1 MSLGDSNKIDHFS
14 LDRHIKTIS
23 HYYMGTLAA
32 VIIIV
37 LIIYASM
44 QTVLERHSVLQNI
57 SFLTS
62 NQFIEFQ
69 QLKGTARALMRGSTA
84 DVVPDNVLDHM
95 IDDMKQ
101 QIAKIR
107 DTGAQL
113 HRLRLQLDEDAK
125 PSDLDL
131 RLRSFIDRA
140 EKLTKF
146 NNASR
151 SKHYSFWGP
160 IDFAAASDGAIMRGF
175 QLEVAQSFNKSE
187 TSIIAAKRISALLIL
202 SLLVALCVVG
212 ALVIFPLLKKLRTEY
227 EKKKVFE
234 RELSILVNKDSL
246 TGLSNRRSFT
256 QTLDRL
262 VVPRYSDEGYPRDSS
277 FALLLIDLDD
287 FKAVND
293 TFGHQTGDG
302 LLIEVA
308 QRIGSTVAAGT
319 IAARLGGDEFA
330 ILVPDLADN
339 TAAGELAARIRES
352 LVPPFTFEGHTHR
365 IAASIGGAVF
375 PDHGAD
381 AQAIIRC
388 ADLALYAAKTERN
401 SQIIFNAAMMADRL
415 AESQLRAALFKA
427 VEDDEFLVYYQPKVD
442 LRTGQH
448 LAFEA
453 LVRWRHPQLGI
464 LPPGRFLHL
473 LDTAPLMTSMTEIVV
488 NKVARDIR
496 AWRDA
501 GLACG
506 SVAIN
511 MPETALISD
520 AGYVM
525 VSDAVTRH
533 ALDWSDLAI
542 EITED
547 VFVNKYTEQI
557 LATVLKLRERG
568 VSIALDDFGTGFAS
582 LTNLRNFHFDDIKI
596 DRSFVSEIGKDV
608 KSEQIIKAM
617 INLAAN
623 LGKSCVAE
631 GVETEEHVLFLQQAG
646 CVIAQGYF
654 FAQPQPFEIAT
665 RGLESAL
672 GTLMTEQV

>member
-1 MSLGDSNKIDHFS
+1 MSLGDSHKVDYIP
-14 LDRHIKTIS
+14 LDQHIKSIS
-23 HYYMGTLAA
+23 RYYMGTLVA
-32 VIIIV
+32 VIVIV

-44 QTVLERHSVLQNI
+44 QTVIERHSVQQNI

-69 QLKGTARALMRGSTA
+69 QLKATARALMRGATA
-84 DVVPDNVLDHM
+84 DVVPDNVLNRM
-95 IDDMKQ
+95 IDDLNQ

-107 DTGAQL
+107 DTSAQL
-113 HRLRLQLDEDAK
+113 QRLRRQLDPDAR
-125 PSDLDL
+125 PSDLDQ
-131 RLRSFIDRA
+131 RLGSFVDRA
-140 EKLTKF
+140 EKLGKLS
-146 NNASR
+146 NDSR

-175 QLEVAQSFNKSE
+175 QQEVAQSFSKSQA
-187 TSIIAAKRISALLIL
+187 SIIAAKQISALLIL
-202 SLLVALCVVG
+202 SLLVAVCLIG
-212 ALVIFPLLKKLRTEY
+212 ALVILPLLKKLRTEN
-227 EKKKVFE
+227 KKKEAFE
-234 RELSILVNKDSL
+234 RELSTLVNKDSL
-246 TGLSNRRSFT
+246 TGLCNRRSFNH
-256 QTLDRL
+256 TLDRL
-262 VVPRYSDEGYPRDSS
+262 VQAGAGAPFV
-277 FALLLIDLDD
+277 LLLIDLDD

-308 QRIGSTVAAGT
+308 QRITASVGNGA

-330 ILVPDLADN
+330 VLAPGVADN
-339 TAAGELAARIRES
+339 AATVALVAGIRAR
-352 LVPPFTFEGHTHR
+352 LVVPFTFDGHIHR
-365 IAASIGGAVF
+365 IGASIGAALY
-375 PDHGAD
+375 PDHGGD
-381 AQAIIRC
+381 AKTLIRC
-388 ADLALYAAKTERN
+388 ADLALYAAKAECN
-401 SQIIFNAAMMADRL
+401 SQVIFNAALMAERL
-415 AESQLRAALFKA
+415 AESQLRAALYQA
-427 VEDDEFLVYYQPKVD
+427 VEEDEFLVYYQPKVD
-442 LRTGQH
+442 IRTGQH

-453 LVRWRHPQLGI
+453 LVRWRHPQFGV

-473 LDTAPLMTSMTEIVV
+473 LDTASLMTSMTESVV

-511 MPETALISD
+511 MPETTLISD
-520 AGYVM
+520 AGYSM
-525 VSDAVTRH
+525 LTSAVQRH
-533 ALDWSDLAI
+533 GLDWGDIAI

-547 VFVNKYTEQI
+547 VFVNKYAEQI
-557 LATVLKLRERG
+557 LTTVLKLRERG

-617 INLAAN
+617 INLAAD

-631 GVETEEHVLFLQQAG
+631 GVETEEQLLFLRKAG
-646 CVIAQGYF
+646 CAIGQGYL
-654 FAQPQPFEIAT
+654 FAQPQPFEVAT
-665 RGLESAL
+665 PGLASL
-672 GTLMTEQV
+672 LLTS

>member
-1 MSLGDSNKIDHFS
+1 MSLGDFNRIERFS
-14 LDRHIKTIS
+14 LDRNIKSIS

-32 VIIIV
+32 VIIIM

-44 QTVLERHSVLQNI
+44 QTVLERHSVQQNI

-69 QLKGTARALMRGSTA
+69 QLKSTARALMRGSTA
-84 DVVPDNVLDHM
+84 NVVPSNVLDHM
-95 IDDMKQ
+95 IEDMNR

-113 HRLRLQLDEDAK
+113 HRLRLQLDKDVK

-131 RLRSFIDRA
+131 RLHSFIDRA
-140 EKLTKF
+140 EKMGRFDKV
-146 NNASR
+146 SR
-151 SKHYSFWGP
+151 SKHYAFWGP

-175 QLEVAQSFNKSE
+175 QLEVAQSASKSQA
-187 TSIIAAKRISALLIL
+187 SIIAAKRISALLIL
-202 SLLVALCVVG
+202 SLLIALCVVS
-212 ALVIFPLLKKLRTEY
+212 ALVIFPLLKRLRNQY
-227 EKKKVFE
+227 EKRKSFE
-234 RELSILVNKDSL
+234 DELSILVNKDSL
-246 TGLSNRRSFT
+246 TGLCNRRSFN
-256 QTLDRL
+256 QTLAGL
-262 VVPRYSDEGYPRDSS
+262 VVPRYSDEGHLRAGA
-277 FALLLIDLDD
+277 FALLLVDLDD

-293 TFGHQTGDG
+293 TFGHQAGDG
-302 LLIEVA
+302 LLIEMA
-308 QRIGSTVAAGT
+308 QRIATTVAAGT
-319 IAARLGGDEFA
+319 ITARLGGDEFA
-330 ILVPDLADN
+330 VLVPHLADN
-339 TAAGELAARIRES
+339 AAAGELAARIRER
-352 LVPPFTFEGHTHR
+352 LVLPFAFEGHNHR
-365 IAASIGGAVF
+365 ISASIGGAVF
-375 PDHGAD
+375 PDHGSD

-401 SQIIFNAAMMADRL
+401 QQIIFNAAMMADRL

-442 LRTGQH
+442 LRTGRH

-473 LDTAPLMTSMTEIVV
+473 LDTASSMTSMTEIVV

-501 GLACG
+501 GLDCG

-511 MPETALISD
+511 MPETTLISD
-520 AGYVM
+520 AGHIM
-525 VSDAVTRH
+525 LTSAVKRH
-533 ALDWSDLAI
+533 SLDWSDLAI

-582 LTNLRNFHFDDIKI
+582 LTNLRNFHFDGIKI
-596 DRSFVSEIGKDV
+596 DRSFVSEIGKDI
-608 KSEQIIKAM
+608 KSEQIITAM
-617 INLAAN
+617 IDLAAN

-631 GVETEEHVLFLQQAG
+631 GVETEEHVQFLRQAG

-672 GTLMTEQV
+672 EIS

>member
-1 MSLGDSNKIDHFS
+1 MSLGDTLKTDQFS

-23 HYYMGTLAA
+23 QYYLGTLAA
-32 VIIIV
+32 VIVIV

-44 QTVLERHSVLQNI
+44 QTVLERHSVQQNI

-69 QLKGTARALMRGSTA
+69 QLKGTARALMRGSTI
-84 DVVPDNVLDHM
+84 DVVPVNVLDHM
-95 IDDMKQ
+95 IDDMNQ

-107 DTGAQL
+107 DTSAQL
-113 HRLRLQLDEDAK
+113 HRLRLLLDKDTK
-125 PSDLDL
+125 PSDLDI
-131 RLRSFIDRA
+131 RLRSFVDRA
-140 EKLTKF
+140 EKLGKL
-146 NNASR
+146 NSASR

-175 QLEVAQSFNKSE
+175 QLEIAQSFNKSQ
-187 TSIIAAKRISALLIL
+187 TSIVAAKRISALLIL
-202 SLLVALCVVG
+202 SLLVALCVIG
-212 ALVIFPLLKKLRTEY
+212 ALVILPLLKKLRIEY

-234 RELSILVNKDSL
+234 HELSALVNKDSL
-246 TGLSNRRSFT
+246 TGLSNRRSFNHMLD
-256 QTLDRL
+256 TL
-262 VVPRYSDEGYPRDSS
+262 VMPRYSNEGYPRADA

-293 TFGHQTGDG
+293 TFGHPTGDG

-308 QRIGSTVAAGT
+308 QRIGPILAADAV
-319 IAARLGGDEFA
+319 AARLGGDEFA
-330 ILVPDLADN
+330 LLVPGLAD
-339 TAAGELAARIRES
+339 TAAAAELAARIGERLS
-352 LVPPFTFEGHTHR
+352 LPFIFEGHTHR
-365 IAASIGGAVF
+365 ISASIGGAVF
-375 PDHGAD
+375 PDQCAN
-381 AQAIIRC
+381 AQDLIRC
-388 ADLALYAAKTERN
+388 ADLALYAAKTQRN
-401 SQIIFNAAMMADRL
+401 SQVIFNAAMMADRL

-427 VEDDEFLVYYQPKVD
+427 VEDDEFLVYYQPKID
-442 LRTGQH
+442 IGTGRH
-448 LAFEA
+448 LSFEA

-473 LDTAPLMTSMTEIVV
+473 LDTASSMTAMTEIVV
-488 NKVARDIR
+488 NKVARDVRI
-496 AWRDA
+496 WRDA

-511 MPETALISD
+511 MPETALISE
-520 AGYVM
+520 AGYRM
-525 VSDAVTRH
+525 LANAVKRH

-557 LATVLKLRERG
+557 LATVHKLREQG

-623 LGKSCVAE
+623 LGKSCIAE
-631 GVETEEHVLFLQQAG
+631 GVETAEHVLFLRQAG
-646 CVIAQGYF
+646 CVIGQGYF

-672 GTLMTEQV
+672 AIS

>member
-1 MSLGDSNKIDHFS
+1 MTLGEFNKNDYFS
-14 LDRHIKTIS
+14 LDRHIKSIS
-23 HYYMGTLAA
+23 HYYLGMLAA
-32 VIIIV
+32 VVFIM

-44 QTVLERHSVLQNI
+44 QTVLERHSIQQNI

-69 QLKGTARALMRGSTA
+69 QLKNTARALMCGSTA
-84 DVVPDNVLDHM
+84 DVAPVNVLDHM
-95 IDDMKQ
+95 IEDMNQ
-101 QIAKIR
+101 QIAKLR

-113 HRLRLQLDEDAK
+113 HRLRRQLDEDAEL
-125 PSDLDL
+125 SDLDQ

-140 EKLTKF
+140 EKLAKLD
-146 NNASR
+146 NASR

-160 IDFAAASDGAIMRGF
+160 IDFAAASDGSIMRGF
-175 QLEVAQSFNKSE
+175 QLEVSQSFNKSQE
-187 TSIIAAKRISALLIL
+187 SIVAAQRISALLIL
-202 SLLVALCVVG
+202 SLLLVLCVVG
-212 ALVIFPLLKKLRTEY
+212 ALMIIPLLKKLRTEY

-234 RELSILVNKDSL
+234 GELSVLVNKDSL
-246 TGLSNRRSFT
+246 TGLANRRSFN
-256 QTLDRL
+256 QHLASL
-262 VVPRYSDEGYPRDSS
+262 VVPRHSDEGHPYNDA

-293 TFGHQTGDG
+293 TFGHQTGDR

-308 QRIGSTVAAGT
+308 QRIASSVPADAV
-319 IAARLGGDEFA
+319 AARLGGDEFA
-330 ILVPDLADN
+330 ILVPDVADN
-339 TAAGELAARIRES
+339 AAAGALAARIRES
-352 LVPPFTFEGHTHR
+352 LFPPFAFEGHIHR
-365 IAASIGGAVF
+365 IPASIGGAVF

-388 ADLALYAAKTERN
+388 ADLALYAAKTEGD
-401 SQIIFNAAMMADRL
+401 SQLIFNAALMADRL

-427 VEDDEFLVYYQPKVD
+427 VEDDEFLVYYQPKID
-442 LRTGQH
+442 LRTGRH

-453 LVRWRHPQLGI
+453 LVRWRHPQFGI

-473 LDTAPLMTSMTEIVV
+473 LDTASSMTSMTEVVV

-520 AGYVM
+520 ACYAMLV
-525 VSDAVTRH
+525 DAVKRH
-533 ALDWSDLAI
+533 ALDWSDIAI

-596 DRSFVSEIGKDV
+596 DRSFVCEIGKDV

-631 GVETEEHVLFLQQAG
+631 GVETEEHVQFLRQAG

-654 FAQPQPFEIAT
+654 YAQPQPFEIAT
-665 RGLESAL
+665 HGLEPVLAIS
-672 GTLMTEQV
+672 MTEQV

>member
-1 MSLGDSNKIDHFS
+1 M
-14 LDRHIKTIS
+14 
-23 HYYMGTLAA
+23 
-32 VIIIV
+32 
-37 LIIYASM
+37 
-44 QTVLERHSVLQNI
+44 
-57 SFLTS
+57 
-62 NQFIEFQ
+62 
-69 QLKGTARALMRGSTA
+69 
-84 DVVPDNVLDHM
+84 
-95 IDDMKQ
+95 
-101 QIAKIR
+101 
-107 DTGAQL
+107 
-113 HRLRLQLDEDAK
+113 
-125 PSDLDL
+125 
-131 RLRSFIDRA
+131 
-140 EKLTKF
+140 
-146 NNASR
+146 
-151 SKHYSFWGP
+151 
-160 IDFAAASDGAIMRGF
+160 
-175 QLEVAQSFNKSE
+175 
-187 TSIIAAKRISALLIL
+187 
-202 SLLVALCVVG
+202 
-212 ALVIFPLLKKLRTEY
+212 IFPLLKKLRIEY
-227 EKKKVFE
+227 EKKKIFE
-234 RELSILVNKDSL
+234 HELSVLVNKDSL
-246 TGLSNRRSFT
+246 TGLCNRRSFN
-256 QTLDRL
+256 QTLAGL
-262 VVPRYSDEGYPRDSS
+262 VAPRYSAEGYTRDGA

-302 LLIEVA
+302 LLMEVA
-308 QRIGSTVAAGT
+308 RRITSTVETGA

-330 ILVPDLADN
+330 ILVPELADN
-339 TAAGELAARIRES
+339 AAAGALAARILES
-352 LVPPFTFEGHTHR
+352 LFTPFSFEGHTHR
-365 IAASIGGAVF
+365 ISASIGGAVF

-427 VEDDEFLVYYQPKVD
+427 VEDDEFLVYYQPKID

-473 LDTAPLMTSMTEIVV
+473 LDTASSMTAMTEIVV
-488 NKVARDIR
+488 NRVARDIR

-501 GLACG
+501 GLDCG
-506 SVAIN
+506 TVAIN
-511 MPETALISD
+511 MPEIALISD
-520 AGYVM
+520 AGYFM
-525 VSDAVTRH
+525 LANAVSRY
-533 ALDWSDLAI
+533 ALDWHDLAI

-617 INLAAN
+617 IDLAAS

-631 GVETEEHVLFLQQAG
+631 GVETEEHVQFLRQAG
-646 CVIAQGYF
+646 CPIAQGYF
-654 FAQPQPFEIAT
+654 YAQPQPFDIAT
-665 RGLESAL
+665 LGLDAAL
-672 GTLMTEQV
+672 VIS

>member
-1 MSLGDSNKIDHFS
+1 MKLGDSNKSDHFS
-14 LDRHIKTIS
+14 LGRHITSIS
-23 HYYMGTLAA
+23 RYYVGTMVA

-44 QTVLERHSVLQNI
+44 QTVLERHSVQQNI

-69 QLKGTARALMRGSTA
+69 QLKATARALMRGSTA
-84 DVVPDNVLDHM
+84 DVVPVNVLEHM
-95 IDDMKQ
+95 IDDMNQ

-107 DTGAQL
+107 ETGAQL
-113 HRLRLQLDEDAK
+113 HNLRLQLDKDAK

-140 EKLTKF
+140 EKLGKF
-146 NNASR
+146 NNVSR

-175 QLEVAQSFNKSE
+175 QLEVAQSFNKSQ
-187 TSIIAAKRISALLIL
+187 TSIVAAQRISALLIL

-212 ALVIFPLLKKLRTEY
+212 ALVIFPLLKKLRIEY

-246 TGLSNRRSFT
+246 TGLSNRRSFN

-262 VVPRYSDEGYPRDSS
+262 VVPRNSDEGHPGDGS

-302 LLIEVA
+302 LLIEVSR
-308 QRIGSTVAAGT
+308 RIASAVAAGA

-330 ILVPDLADN
+330 VLVPDLAHN
-339 TAAGELAARIRES
+339 SAAEDLAVQIHES
-352 LVPPFTFEGHTHR
+352 LFLPFIFEGHTHR
-365 IAASIGGAVF
+365 ISASIGLAVF
-375 PDHGAD
+375 PDHGAN

-388 ADLALYAAKTERN
+388 ADLALYAAKTEGK
-401 SQIIFNAAMMADRL
+401 SLLMFNAAMMAERL
-415 AESQLRAALFKA
+415 AESDLRAALFKA
-427 VEDDEFLVYYQPKVD
+427 VENDEILVYYQPKID

-464 LPPGRFLHL
+464 LAPGRFLHL
-473 LDTAPLMTSMTEIVV
+473 LDTASLMTSMTEIVV
-488 NKVARDIR
+488 NKVTRDIR

-511 MPETALISD
+511 MPETTLISD
-520 AGYVM
+520 AAYVM
-525 VSDAVTRH
+525 LTNAVQRH
-533 ALDWSDLAI
+533 SLDWRDLAI

-547 VFVNKYTEQI
+547 VFVNKYMEQI

-596 DRSFVSEIGKDV
+596 DRSFVSEIGKDI

-617 INLAAN
+617 INLAAD

-631 GVETEEHVLFLQQAG
+631 GVETEEQVLFLRRAG

-654 FAQPQPFEIAT
+654 FAQAQPFEIAT
-665 RGLESAL
+665 RALESAL
-672 GTLMTEQV
+672 VTS

>member
-1 MSLGDSNKIDHFS
+1 M
-14 LDRHIKTIS
+14 
-23 HYYMGTLAA
+23 
-32 VIIIV
+32 
-37 LIIYASM
+37 
-44 QTVLERHSVLQNI
+44 
-57 SFLTS
+57 
-62 NQFIEFQ
+62 
-69 QLKGTARALMRGSTA
+69 
-84 DVVPDNVLDHM
+84 
-95 IDDMKQ
+95 
-101 QIAKIR
+101 
-107 DTGAQL
+107 
-113 HRLRLQLDEDAK
+113 
-125 PSDLDL
+125 
-131 RLRSFIDRA
+131 
-140 EKLTKF
+140 
-146 NNASR
+146 
-151 SKHYSFWGP
+151 
-160 IDFAAASDGAIMRGF
+160 
-175 QLEVAQSFNKSE
+175 
-187 TSIIAAKRISALLIL
+187 
-202 SLLVALCVVG
+202 LVD
-212 ALVIFPLLKKLRTEY
+212 
-227 EKKKVFE
+227 
-234 RELSILVNKDSL
+234 KDSL

-256 QTLDRL
+256 HTLERL
-262 VVPRYSDEGYPRDSS
+262 AAPRHAAAGDPGTGA
-277 FALLLIDLDD
+277 FALLLVDLDD

-293 TFGHQTGDG
+293 TFGHPTGDG

-308 QRIGSTVAAGT
+308 RRIASTLAAGAF
-319 IAARLGGDEFA
+319 AARLGGDEFA
-330 ILVPDLADN
+330 ILAPDLADK
-339 TAAGELAARIRES
+339 AAAAALAARIGES
-352 LVPPFTFEGHTHR
+352 LVLPFVFEGHTHH
-365 IAASIGGAVF
+365 ISASIGGAVF
-375 PDHGAD
+375 PDHSAN
-381 AQAIIRC
+381 AQDLIRC

-427 VEDDEFLVYYQPKVD
+427 VEDDEFLVYYQPKID
-442 LRTGQH
+442 IGTGRH

-453 LVRWRHPQLGI
+453 LVRWRHPQLGV

-473 LDTAPLMTSMTEIVV
+473 LDTASSMTAMTEIVV
-488 NKVARDIR
+488 NKVARDVR
-496 AWRDA
+496 TWRDA

-511 MPETALISD
+511 MPETTLICET
-520 AGYVM
+520 GYRM
-525 VSDAVTRH
+525 LANAVTRH

-631 GVETEEHVLFLQQAG
+631 GVETEEHVLFLRQAG
-646 CVIAQGYF
+646 CVIGQGYF

-672 GTLMTEQV
+672 AIS

>member
-1 MSLGDSNKIDHFS
+1 MSLGDLNKNHYS
-14 LDRHIKTIS
+14 LDRHINTIS
-23 HYYMGTLAA
+23 HYYLGTLVA
-32 VIIIV
+32 VIIIM

-44 QTVLERHSVLQNI
+44 QTVLERHSVQQNI

-84 DVVPDNVLDHM
+84 DVVPANVLEHM
-95 IDDMKQ
+95 IEDMIQ

-113 HRLRLQLDEDAK
+113 QRLRLQLDKDAK
-125 PSDLDL
+125 PSDLDI

-140 EKLTKF
+140 EKLSKF
-146 NNASR
+146 DNVSR

-175 QLEVAQSFNKSE
+175 QLEVAQSFNKSQE
-187 TSIIAAKRISALLIL
+187 SIVAAKRISALLIL
-202 SLLVALCVVG
+202 SLLIALCVVG
-212 ALVIFPLLKKLRTEY
+212 ALMIFPLLKKLRIEY

-234 RELSILVNKDSL
+234 HELSVLVNKDSL
-246 TGLSNRRSFT
+246 TGLCNRRSFN
-256 QTLDRL
+256 QTLAGL
-262 VVPRYSDEGYPRDSS
+262 VAPRYSAEGYPRDGA

-302 LLIEVA
+302 LLMEVA
-308 QRIGSTVAAGT
+308 HRIASTVEAGA

-330 ILVPDLADN
+330 ILVPDLAGN
-339 TAAGELAARIRES
+339 AAAGALAARILES
-352 LVPPFTFEGHTHR
+352 LFTPFSFEGHTHR
-365 IAASIGGAVF
+365 ISASIGGAVF

-388 ADLALYAAKTERN
+388 ADLALYAAKTQRN

-427 VEDDEFLVYYQPKVD
+427 VEDDEFLVYYQPKID

-453 LVRWRHPQLGI
+453 LVRWRHPQFGI

-473 LDTAPLMTSMTEIVV
+473 LDTASSMTAMTEIVV
-488 NKVARDIR
+488 NRVARDIR

-501 GLACG
+501 GLECG
-506 SVAIN
+506 TVAIN
-511 MPETALISD
+511 MPEIALISD
-520 AGYVM
+520 AGYFM
-525 VSDAVTRH
+525 LANAVTRY
-533 ALDWSDLAI
+533 ALDWNDLAI

-617 INLAAN
+617 IDLAAN

-631 GVETEEHVLFLQQAG
+631 GVETEEHVQFLRQAG
-646 CVIAQGYF
+646 CPIAQGYF
-654 FAQPQPFEIAT
+654 YAQPQPFEIAT
-665 RGLESAL
+665 LGLDPAL
-672 GTLMTEQV
+672 VIS

>member
-1 MSLGDSNKIDHFS
+1 MILGDSNKIDHFS
-14 LDRHIKTIS
+14 LDRHIKSIS
-23 HYYMGTLAA
+23 RYYLGTLAA

-44 QTVLERHSVLQNI
+44 QTVLERHSVQKNI

-69 QLKGTARALMRGSTA
+69 QLKATARALMRGSTA
-84 DVVPDNVLDHM
+84 NVVPVNVLDHM
-95 IDDMKQ
+95 IEDMNQ

-107 DTGAQL
+107 DTSAQL
-113 HRLRLQLDEDAK
+113 HRLRLQLDKDAK

-140 EKLTKF
+140 EKLGQF

-151 SKHYSFWGP
+151 RKHYSFWGP

-175 QLEVAQSFNKSE
+175 QLEVAQSFNKSQ
-187 TSIIAAKRISALLIL
+187 TSIVAAKQISSLLIL
-202 SLLVALCVVG
+202 SLLVALCVIG
-212 ALVIFPLLKKLRTEY
+212 ALVIFPLLKKLRIEY
-227 EKKKVFE
+227 EKKKDFE

-246 TGLSNRRSFT
+246 TGLSNRRSFN
-256 QTLDRL
+256 QMLDRL
-262 VVPRYSDEGYPRDSS
+262 VAPQHSDEGYPRDGK

-293 TFGHQTGDG
+293 TFGHQAGDG

-308 QRIGSTVAAGT
+308 QRIASTVAAGAIT
-319 IAARLGGDEFA
+319 ARLGGDEFA
-330 ILVPDLADN
+330 ILMPNLADN
-339 TAAGELAARIRES
+339 AAAEELAVQIRKN
-352 LVPPFTFEGHTHR
+352 LYLPFIFEGHTHR
-365 IAASIGGAVF
+365 ISASIGGAVF
-375 PDHGAD
+375 PDHGAN
-381 AQAIIRC
+381 AHAIIRC
-388 ADLALYAAKTERN
+388 ADLALYAAKAQGN
-401 SQIIFNAAMMADRL
+401 SLIIFNEAMMADRL
-415 AESQLRAALFKA
+415 AETQLRAALFKA
-427 VEDDEFLVYYQPKVD
+427 VEDDEFLVYYQPKID
-442 LRTGQH
+442 IRTGQH

-453 LVRWRHPQLGI
+453 LVRWRHPELGI

-473 LDTAPLMTSMTEIVV
+473 LDTASLMTSMTEIVV

-496 AWRDA
+496 VWRDA

-511 MPETALISD
+511 MPETTLISD
-520 AGYVM
+520 AGYIM
-525 VSDAVTRH
+525 LTNAVKRH
-533 ALDWSDLAI
+533 ALDWRDLAI

-582 LTNLRNFHFDDIKI
+582 LSNLRNFHFDDIKI

-623 LGKSCVAE
+623 LGKTCVAE
-631 GVETEEHVLFLQQAG
+631 GVETEEQILFLQQAG

-654 FAQPQPFEIAT
+654 FAQAQPFEIAT
-665 RGLESAL
+665 RRLDSAL
-672 GTLMTEQV
+672 VIA